1 MNAQRRNV
9 LLFTLAATLGGAYL
23 GWTRSVPATPIDPE
37 ALLKLARQAH
47 GFSINTGKQ
56 EIAAYVFFDPLC
68 AHCADVWR
76 AANSE
81 QVTHRTHW
89 IPVAGR
95 KASLDA
101 VAAILAS
108 ADPAKALAMH
118 EDSLRDGGPG
128 IAVLGNISKAVKDQI
143 EGNRNLFSATKIGRV
158 PVIARV
164 DKPAVHIGS
173 FDSAGLTSFLAG

>member
-1 MNAQRRNV
+1 MNAQRRHV

-23 GWTRSVPATPIDPE
+23 GWKRSGPATPIDPE

-47 GFSINTGKQ
+47 GFSVNAGKQ

-81 QVTHRTHW
+81 QVTQRTHW

-108 ADPAKALAMH
+108 ADPAKALASH
-118 EDSLRDGGPG
+118 EASLLAGGPG
-128 IAVLGNISKAVKDQI
+128 IDSVADISSEVKGQI
-143 EGNRNLFSATKIGRV
+143 EGNRSLFANSKIGRV
-158 PVIARV
+158 PVVVRV

-173 FDSAGLTSFLAG
+173 FDPAGLTSFLAG